1 VRLGVLGPANGDL
14 PALARGA
21 QRLLDELGTERVLY
35 VGADDALDRVV
46 AGWARQ
52 IVGLDPSE
60 HALFDRAAHRCAAAT
75 SEEIAEF
82 VDAERAR
89 ARLRVFASL
98 PPAPKRTIELLD
110 GRVICLLYDKA
121 LLDEEDILG
130 ASVLVFGKSGSPLV
144 RRVGSRVFVAP
155 GPVGKGGGLA
165 VLDDEGGGIRIE
177 VMGTEG
183 DTTLTEHVAAVAKMR
198 VQTGPGAAG

>member
-1 VRLGVLGPANGDL
+1 MRLGVLGPAAGDL
-14 PALARGA
+14 PGLARAA
-21 QRLLDELGTERVLY
+21 QQLLDEHRVERVLY
-35 VGADDALDRVV
+35 VGSDDALDRVV

-52 IVGLDPSE
+52 IVGVDAE
-60 HALFDRAAHRCAAAT
+60 HALFDRAARRCAAAT
-75 SEEIAEF
+75 AEEIATF
-82 VDAERAR
+82 VEGERAR

-110 GRVICLLYDKA
+110 GRVVCLLFDKA

-130 ASVLVFGKSGSPLV
+130 ASVIVFGKSSTPLL

-155 GPVGKGGGLA
+155 GTIGAEGGGIA

-177 VMGTEG
+177 LRDAAGKIG
-183 DTTLTEHVAAVAKMR
+183 LQEHVAATAKIK
-198 VQTGPGAAG
+198 VQAGD

>member
-1 VRLGVLGPANGDL
+1 MRLGVLGPAHGDL
-14 PALARGA
+14 PGLARAA
-21 QRLLDELGTERVLY
+21 QQLLDEHAVERVLY
-35 VGADDALDRVV
+35 VGSDDALDRVV

-60 HALFDRAAHRCAAAT
+60 HALFDRAARRCAAA
-75 SEEIAEF
+75 SGEEVEKF

-89 ARLRVFASL
+89 ARLRVLTSL

-110 GRVICLLYDKA
+110 GRIVCLLFDKA

-130 ASVLVFGKSGSPLV
+130 ASVIVFGKSATPLV

-155 GPVGKGGGLA
+155 GTIGVAGGGLA
-165 VLDDEGGGIRIE
+165 ILDDEGGGIRIE
-177 VMGTEG
+177 VRDGTG
-183 DTTLTEHVAAVAKMR
+183 QVALSEHVAPVAKVK
-198 VQTGPGAAG
+198 VQAGD

>member
-1 VRLGVLGPANGDL
+1 VRLGVLGPAAGDL
-14 PALARGA
+14 PGLARAA
-21 QRLLDELGTERVLY
+21 QQLLDEARVERVLY
-35 VGADDALDRVV
+35 VGSDDALDRVV
-46 AGWARQ
+46 AGWARH
-52 IVGLDPSE
+52 IVGEAAPE
-60 HALFDRAAHRCAAAT
+60 HSLFDRAARRCAAA
-75 SEEIAEF
+75 SAEEIAKF

-110 GRVICLLYDKA
+110 GRVVCLLFDKA

-130 ASVLVFGKSGSPLV
+130 ASVIVFGKSATPLL

-155 GPVGKGGGLA
+155 GTIGVEGGGVA

-177 VMGTEG
+177 LRDATGKVGLS
-183 DTTLTEHVAAVAKMR
+183 DHVAATAKVK
-198 VQTGPGAAG
+198 VQAGD